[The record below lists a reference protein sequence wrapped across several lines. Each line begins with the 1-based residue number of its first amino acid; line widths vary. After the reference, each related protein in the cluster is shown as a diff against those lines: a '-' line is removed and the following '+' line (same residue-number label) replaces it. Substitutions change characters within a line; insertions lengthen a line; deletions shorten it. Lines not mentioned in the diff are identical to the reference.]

1 MDLLQSKLTGSE
13 WDTVEKP
20 VSQDEK
26 TILNL
31 ILNGFD
37 DQNIRYNNVKTFISY
52 SKIERS
58 DEVDY
63 FIFKTFFNDSISRA
77 VDKYGQG
84 LHCII

>member
-37 DQNIRYNNVKTFISY
+37 NQNIRYNNVKTFISY

-63 FIFKTFFNDSISRA
+63 FIF
-77 VDKYGQG
+77 DK
-84 LHCII
+84 LIK

>member
-37 DQNIRYNNVKTFISY
+37 NQNIRYNNVKTFISY

-63 FIFKTFFNDSISRA
+63 FIFKTFFNDSIRRA
-77 VDKYGQG
+77 VDNYG
-84 LHCII
+84 